1 MPLASADDART
12 AVDEVGDVQ
21 LRNLRATARLVSEK
35 DVDIKP
41 FAGAGK
47 VWSHEYHTDGP
58 DGPGAA
64 LVLAGAVGAFVV
76 VVSASGQ
83 PAWGWTSV
91 SALGASQARR
101 LTEGTAG

>member
-12 AVDEVGDVQ
+12 AVDEVGGVQ

-35 DVDIKP
+35 DAGIGP

-58 DGPGAA
+58 DGPGTT
-64 LVLAGAVGAFVV
+64 LMLAGAVGDFVV

-83 PAWGWTSV
+83 PAWDWTSV
-91 SALGASQARR
+91 SDLGASQARR